1 MRTAIGPIVMETNG
15 YDILA
20 ELEPQNETFGIRE
33 YLLKRKQ
40 EAAKKAQKY
49 LSENPKEF
57 CYIATGYLTDIPW
70 DEEPDIDYYYLM
82 RYTDQE
88 VAQIKQL
95 IVEMWNKYSG
105 PEEQIQSY
113 EDLCPTTD
121 LRELQDVNAELDQ
134 LLWGK
139 AEENNFALRCIDF
152 NQPVHAYLFSTYEY
166 DTRKQEMRPYKHY
179 HRVILT
185 DEEYLFLLT
194 EQLNDRHFTF
204 NHLLLCRPELAQK
217 ICAATADK
225 DPISISVSPYIIIM
239 DELQSDM
246 EKILGH
252 EPLHDMLCNCNTD
265 GYNYIVNVHVDNDE
279 LSLDWQRVKD
289 DDMTLESLCQ
299 GNTKGIN
306 AKAVMR
312 LMGAKDYYEMMDRI
326 CNRFSGKDAY
336 ENLLEYLDQNGVL
349 IRPLHC

>member
-1 MRTAIGPIVMETNG
+1 MRTAIGSIVMETNG

-20 ELEPQNETFGIRE
+20 ELDTQNDTSGLRE

-40 EAAKKAQKY
+40 EAAEKAQQY

-57 CYIATGYLTDIPW
+57 CYRAIGYPTDIPW
-70 DEEPDIDYYYLM
+70 DEEPELDYCCLM

-88 VAQIKQL
+88 VARIKEL

-105 PEEQIQSY
+105 PEGQLQSY
-113 EDLCPTTD
+113 EELCPTAD
-121 LRELQDVNAELDQ
+121 LRDLQDVNAELDQ
-134 LLWGK
+134 LLWDK
-139 AEENNFALRCIDF
+139 AEESDFALRCIDF
-152 NQPVHAYLFSTYEY
+152 NQPLHAYLFSTYEY
-166 DTRKQEMRPYKHY
+166 DTRKQEMCSHRHY

-194 EQLNDRHFTF
+194 EQLNNRDFTF
-204 NHLLLCRPELAQK
+204 NHLLLCRPELAKK

-225 DPISISVSPYIIIM
+225 DLMSISVNPYIIIM

-252 EPLHDMLCNCNTD
+252 EPLHEMLCSCNTD
-265 GYNYIVNVHVDNDE
+265 GYSYVVNVYVENDE
-279 LSLDWQRVKD
+279 LSLNWQRVKD
-289 DDMTLESLCQ
+289 DDFSLDSLCE
-299 GNTKGIN
+299 GNTKGID
-306 AKAVMR
+306 AKAVMQ

-326 CNRFSGKDAY
+326 SERFSGKDAY
-336 ENLLEYLDQNGVL
+336 ENLLEYLNQNGVS
-349 IRPLHC
+349 I